1 MAAGGGGPLINH
13 PTIPHRTAIL
23 PAIHGVSMS
32 ASDVSISV
40 TDLRREFG
48 AVTALDGVDLN
59 VDGPRIVGV
68 AGPNGAGK
76 TTLIRVL
83 LGLLSPTDGS
93 TSVGTTDSLSLTA
106 EDRERIGYM
115 SQDEAVYRDL
125 TVRENVDFFA
135 RLYRVEDRSTAVDR
149 AISFVGLSDRADDR
163 VSDLSGG
170 MIRRTSLACALV
182 HDPDVLILDEP
193 TVGLD
198 PQLRATMW
206 DAFRERRDDGAL
218 ILVSTHYLG
227 EATRC
232 DDVLFLRNGR
242 VLAFDSPERFLE
254 ETGTDD
260 LEDAFLALLE
270 RDGGSPDSDDQSA
283 SEGVF
288 A

>member
-1 MAAGGGGPLINH
+1 
-13 PTIPHRTAIL
+13 
-23 PAIHGVSMS
+23 MS
-32 ASDVSISV
+32 GSDVSLSV

-48 AVTALDGVDLN
+48 AVTALDGVDLD

-76 TTLIRVL
+76 TTLIRVV
-83 LGLLSPTDGS
+83 LGLLSPTAGSSSVDG
-93 TSVGTTDSLSLTA
+93 TASLSLGA
-106 EDRERIGYM
+106 ADRERIGYM
-115 SQDEAVYRDL
+115 PQEDAIYQDL

-135 RLYRVEDRSTAVDR
+135 RLYRVENRSAAVDR
-149 AISFVGLSDRADDR
+149 AISFVGLEDRADDR

-170 MIRRTSLACALV
+170 MIRRTSLACAIV
-182 HDPDVLILDEP
+182 HDPDVLVLDEP

-198 PQLRATMW
+198 PKLRATMW
-206 DAFRERRDDGAL
+206 EAFRERRDAGAL
-218 ILVSTHYLG
+218 ILLSTHYLG

-242 VLAFDSPERFLE
+242 VLAFDSPDRFLD
-254 ETGTDD
+254 ETDTDD

-270 RDGGSPDSDDQSA
+270 RDDGPPAEGDDA
-283 SEGVF
+283 EEGVF

>member
-1 MAAGGGGPLINH
+1 
-13 PTIPHRTAIL
+13 
-23 PAIHGVSMS
+23 MS
-32 ASDVSISV
+32 ASDVSLSV
-40 TDLRREFG
+40 TGLRREFG
-48 AVTALDGVDLN
+48 TVTALDGVDLA

-76 TTLIRVL
+76 TTLIRVV

-93 TSVGTTDSLSLTA
+93 SMVAGTPSLSLGA
-106 EDRERIGYM
+106 GDRERIGYM
-115 SQDEAVYRDL
+115 PQDEAIYRDL
-125 TVRENVDFFA
+125 TVRGNVDFFA
-135 RLYRVEDRSTAVDR
+135 RLYRVEDRPDAVDR
-149 AISFVGLSDRADDR
+149 AISFVGLEDRADDR

-182 HDPDVLILDEP
+182 PDPVVLILDEP

-198 PQLRATMW
+198 PKLRATMW
-206 DAFRERRDDGAL
+206 DAFRERRNEGAL

-242 VLAFDSPERFLE
+242 VLAYDSPERFLE

-260 LEDAFLALLE
+260 LEDAFLTLLE
-270 RDGGSPDSDDQSA
+270 RDGDSPDGETDDGGA
-283 SEGVF
+283 NEGAF
-288 A
+288 S

>member
-1 MAAGGGGPLINH
+1 
-13 PTIPHRTAIL
+13 
-23 PAIHGVSMS
+23 MS
-32 ASDVSISV
+32 APDVSISV

-48 AVTALDGVDLN
+48 SVTALDGVDLD

-83 LGLLSPTDGS
+83 LGLLSPTAGS
-93 TSVGTTDSLSLTA
+93 SKVRATDSLSLKA

-135 RLYRVEDRSTAVDR
+135 RLYRVADRATAVDR

-232 DDVLFLRNGR
+232 DEVLFLRNGR
-242 VLAFDSPERFLE
+242 VLAYDAPERFLE

-270 RDGGSPDSDDQSA
+270 RDGEPPDADDEGA
-283 SEGVF
+283 TEGVF

>member
-1 MAAGGGGPLINH
+1 
-13 PTIPHRTAIL
+13 
-23 PAIHGVSMS
+23 MS
-32 ASDVSISV
+32 GSDVSISV

-48 AVTALDGVDLN
+48 PVTALDGVDLE

-93 TSVGTTDSLSLTA
+93 SSVDGTASLSLGA

-115 SQDEAVYRDL
+115 PQEDAIYQDL

-135 RLYRVEDRSTAVDR
+135 RLYRVEDRSAAVDR
-149 AISFVGLSDRADDR
+149 AISFVGLGERADDR

-170 MIRRTSLACALV
+170 MIRRTSLACAVV
-182 HDPDVLILDEP
+182 HDPDVLVLDEP

-198 PQLRATMW
+198 PKLRATMW
-206 DAFRERRDDGAL
+206 EAFRERRDAGAL
-218 ILVSTHYLG
+218 ILLSTHYLG

-242 VLAFDSPERFLE
+242 VLAFDSPDRFLE

-270 RDGGSPDSDDQSA
+270 RDDGPPAEGDDA
-283 SEGVF
+283 EEGVF

>member
-1 MAAGGGGPLINH
+1 
-13 PTIPHRTAIL
+13 
-23 PAIHGVSMS
+23 MS
-32 ASDVSISV
+32 TSDVSISV
-40 TDLRREFG
+40 SDLRREFG
-48 AVTALDGVDLN
+48 AVTALDGVDLD

-93 TSVGTTDSLSLTA
+93 TSVGATDSLSLSA
-106 EDRERIGYM
+106 GDRERIGYM

-135 RLYRVEDRSTAVDR
+135 RLYRVGDRAAAVER

-163 VSDLSGG
+163 VSNLSGG
-170 MIRRTSLACALV
+170 MVRRTSLACALV

-242 VLAFDSPERFLE
+242 VLACDSPERFLE

-270 RDGGSPDSDDQSA
+270 RDGGSADGDA
-283 SEGVF
+283 EEANEGAF